1 MHRDGVSGCGLASCF
16 SAASLGWEQ
25 AGGTCTLQGSSA
37 TGPSSAPPGTA
48 SLQRNDAKT
57 VLFFFF
63 FFLSTCKLWSSFYS
77 FKSKY
82 YMYLAITWHL
92 SEKCFFFPLS
102 SLSDVAFSFFL
113 RYLTWTVIKDEMMIW
128 TASQLAKCSS
138 LCTLVET
145 LVFKNRCLTLDASIS
160 GDELL
165 NQIGG
170 FAIWYLWKE
179 ITNTFKTEF
188 NLTFSIVAFSIKA
201 FLWPRYYQ
209 FRELSEFF

>member
-1 MHRDGVSGCGLASCF
+1 MEYLAADSHPVFPQHPWAGSRQGEPARFRALLPQVLVQPPLALHLFKGLMQKLS
-16 SAASLGWEQ
+16 
-25 AGGTCTLQGSSA
+25 
-37 TGPSSAPPGTA
+37 
-48 SLQRNDAKT
+48 
-57 VLFFFF
+57 FF

>member
-1 MHRDGVSGCGLASCF
+1 MHRDGVSGCRLASCF
-16 SAASLGWEQ
+16 STASLGWEQ

-37 TGPSSAPPGTA
+37 TRPSSAPLALHLFKGMMQK
-48 SLQRNDAKT
+48 LY
-57 VLFFFF
+57 FFFF
-63 FFLSTCKLWSSFYS
+63 SMCKLWSSFYS

-92 SEKCFFFPLS
+92 SAMCFFFPLS

-138 LCTLVET
+138 LCALVERR
-145 LVFKNRCLTLDASIS
+145 VFRNRCLTLDANIS

-179 ITNTFKTEF
+179 ITNTFKSEF